1 MLEKTTPKEKFDL
14 ISEII
19 KLLAKYSPVKMSVYE
34 GGRVVAQRRKTTT
47 ACRLYSRA
55 TWSGVIPIFHGR
67 QSAGPSQVAERVW
80 ADNLGVISR
89 QSVQVKILEQQATA
103 QVEGRWSVQCL

>member
-1 MLEKTTPKEKFDL
+1 MLEKTTPKAKFDL
-14 ISEII
+14 ISEIT
-19 KLLAKYSPVKMSVYE
+19 KLLAIVAKYSLIKMSVQE
-34 GGRVVAQRRKTTT
+34 GGRVVAQRRETTT

-80 ADNLGVISR
+80 ADNFGVISR

-103 QVEGRWSVQCL
+103 

>member
-1 MLEKTTPKEKFDL
+1 MLEKTTPKAKFDL
-14 ISEII
+14 ISDIT
-19 KLLAKYSPVKMSVYE
+19 KLLAKYSSEKMSVQE

-47 ACRLYSRA
+47 ACQSRA

-89 QSVQVKILEQQATA
+89 QSVQVKILEQKATA
-103 QVEGRWSVQCL
+103 QTEGRWSVQCL